1 MPPGTDPKNRNES
14 RNKIG
19 NTEGLFRGSKYDHSR
34 GTKAVTLACLL
45 FALGALMMPL
55 RRIMGKDGLALAFLC
70 VLLCCAGVAAAA
82 LSRVDMAWAGAGAAL
97 VLLSALLTPEGS
109 KKT

>member
-1 MPPGTDPKNRNES
+1 M
-14 RNKIG
+14 
-19 NTEGLFRGSKYDHSR
+19 
-34 GTKAVTLACLL
+34 TLACLL

-70 VLLCCAGVAAAA
+70 MLLCCAGVAVTV
-82 LSRVDMAWAGAGAAL
+82 LSREEMTWAGTGAAL

-109 KKT
+109 KKA

>member
-1 MPPGTDPKNRNES
+1 M
-14 RNKIG
+14 
-19 NTEGLFRGSKYDHSR
+19 
-34 GTKAVTLACLL
+34 TLACLL

-70 VLLCCAGVAAAA
+70 VLLCCAGVAAAVLCRA
-82 LSRVDMAWAGAGAAL
+82 EMTLAGTGTAL

-109 KKT
+109 KKA